1 MLAIYLKM
9 QLKSLSTGGVLEYSG
24 IEDSFAEELALDLS
38 ERTDDVRN
46 TIAFLLDHGLCIC
59 DDGTH
64 YVLPWVEENTG
75 SETAATQRWRDWK
88 KRHDVG
94 EVLETNKTPTDCKRT
109 ANAEKEIEKEKD
121 KDIEIEKEKDKEKEN
136 SAFYAQWIKEY
147 PLGEIDPK
155 ETRQAWDKLKVDETL
170 FVSIM
175 DGLRKW
181 KRAWDDPKY
190 IPYPATW
197 LNNHRWEAEPPK
209 RKKHFSYERDDF
221 ITEEQFNAMVIDLG
235 GEA

>member
-1 MLAIYLKM
+1 MEKRYYWFKLFSDFFDSKRIKKLRKQRRGDTMLAIYLKM

-46 TIAFLLDHGLCIC
+46 TLAFLLDHGLCIC

-94 EVLETNKTPTDCKRT
+94 EVLETNKTPTDCQRT
-109 ANAEKEIEKEKD
+109 ANAEKEI
-121 KDIEIEKEKDKEKEN
+121 DIEIDNKREYKEKRKRKRNMALNYPQTEINQKDFEAMIVNLDKED
-136 SAFYAQWIKEY
+136 A
-147 PLGEIDPK
+147 
-155 ETRQAWDKLKVDETL
+155 
-170 FVSIM
+170 
-175 DGLRKW
+175 
-181 KRAWDDPKY
+181 
-190 IPYPATW
+190 
-197 LNNHRWEAEPPK
+197 
-209 RKKHFSYERDDF
+209 
-221 ITEEQFNAMVIDLG
+221 
-235 GEA
+235 